1 MHQKTKNKFML
12 IGCLFLLYI
21 SWGSSFIGNKIALE
35 YFPGIMLSGIRMTI
49 GGVLLLLYTYIRR
62 EKSSITWD
70 DIKKNLVLGIILVLI
85 SSGFVSKGQ
94 ETVPSGMTAML
105 LGAVP
110 IWMMLGE
117 WLFWGGKKPTIVQF
131 AGLCL
136 GFGALVWLN
145 VQQGIQGKTS
155 AFGVGIIVFST
166 FAWIYGSHISKKYHV
181 SATQSILRS
190 TGLLMA
196 IGGLET
202 FVFSLVVGER
212 LDVFSL
218 NMNAFWSLSYLVFMS
233 SIIGYTSYLW
243 LLYNARA
250 IVAISYEYVNPV
262 IAIYLGWLLGGESIN
277 LTVIIACLVLVSS
290 VFLVT
295 SHGKH

>member
-1 MHQKTKNKFML
+1 MHQKTKNKFIL

-35 YFPGIMLSGIRMTI
+35 YFPGVMLSGLRMTI
-49 GGVLLLLYTYIRR
+49 GGSLLLLYTYIRR
-62 EKSSITWD
+62 EQSSITWE
-70 DIKKNLVLGIILVLI
+70 DIKKNLGLGIILVLI

-94 ETVPSGMTAML
+94 ETVPSGTAAML

-131 AGLCL
+131 TGLCL
-136 GFGALVWLN
+136 GFSALVWLN
-145 VQQGIQGKTS
+145 IHQGIQGETS
-155 AFGVGIIVFST
+155 LFGVGIIVFST
-166 FAWIYGSHISKKYHV
+166 FAWIYGSHISKKCNV
-181 SATQSILRS
+181 NTKQSILRS
-190 TGLLMA
+190 TGLLMG
-196 IGGLET
+196 IGGIET
-202 FVFSLVVGER
+202 LIFSLLIGER

-218 NMNAFWSLSYLVFMS
+218 NMNAFWSLSYLVFMA
-233 SIIGYTSYLW
+233 SIVGYTSYLW

-262 IAIYLGWLLGGESIN
+262 IAIYLGWLLGGEPIN
-277 LTVIIACLVLVSS
+277 MTVVMACLLLVSS

-295 SHGKH
+295 SHGKG

>member
-1 MHQKTKNKFML
+1 MHQKTKNKFTL
-12 IGCLFLLYI
+12 IGCLLLLYV

-49 GGVLLLLYTYIRR
+49 GGFILLAYTYIRR
-62 EKSSITWD
+62 EKSFITWE
-70 DIKKNLVLGIILVLI
+70 DIKQNLGLGLFLVLI
-85 SSGFVSKGQ
+85 SSGFLSKGQ
-94 ETVPSGMTAML
+94 ETVPSGTAAML
-105 LGAVP
+105 LGLVP

-117 WLFWGGKKPTIVQF
+117 WLFWGGKRPTIVQF

-136 GFGALVWLN
+136 GFSALLWLN
-145 VQQGIQGKTS
+145 IHQGAQGETS
-155 AFGVGIIVFST
+155 MFGIGVIISST
-166 FAWIYGSHISKKYHV
+166 FAWIYGSHLSKKWHNN
-181 SATQSILRS
+181 TKQSVIRS

-202 FVFSLVVGER
+202 LVFSLIIGER
-212 LDVFSL
+212 LDIYSL
-218 NMNAFWSLSYLVFMS
+218 HIDAFLPLAYLIFMS

-243 LLYNARA
+243 LLYNARS
-250 IVAISYEYVNPV
+250 IVAISYEYVNPI

-277 LTVIIACLVLVSS
+277 MTVITACLLLVSS

-295 SHGKH
+295 SHGKG